1 MLGWVIITLWKLGCH
16 LKGEQWKQVHGTI
29 AESLGSMQH
38 TGTGLVTTTC
48 HYKHNFFDYTVL
60 QHIRSKYWKKL
71 WVMGQH
77 PLTHDPCDP
86 SNNGDPWP
94 TDPSPTLGRGP
105 SPPRPLLTV
114 PNVTPHP
121 STASVPVFLY
131 DGPLLCV
138 FNVPVEGLMLM
149 HRQNVMH
156 YILRLIYSPNC
167 KQHYLGL

>member
-1 MLGWVIITLWKLGCH
+1 MPSERWTVKTSSRHYSRVIGFNATYWN
-16 LKGEQWKQVHGTI
+16 
-29 AESLGSMQH
+29 
-38 TGTGLVTTTC
+38 GTGNYHLSLQAQ
-48 HYKHNFFDYTVL
+48 FFRLYGTATHTFQIL
-60 QHIRSKYWKKL
+60 KKL

-167 KQHYLGL
+167 KQHYL